1 MFSICF
7 GISKLMDNPQY
18 SLELGFSEQDK
29 VQVGTQVRVQVAG
42 QVAVQVAVQDKFVT
56 DAARAHNPY
65 VQKGKRSYGLSAYIS
80 TEYVQI

>member
-1 MFSICF
+1 
-7 GISKLMDNPQY
+7 MDNPQY

-42 QVAVQVAVQDKFVT
+42 QVAVQVTVQVAVQDKFVT